1 MKKFPEKFLW
11 GGAIAA
17 NQAEGA
23 YLEDGKGLSIADV
36 IRVGTT
42 NPETGELFRQRDDN
56 VVDGVYYPSHKA
68 IDFYHK
74 YSEDLT
80 LMQEMGF
87 NVFRTSIAWTRIF
100 PTGEEDEPNEAGL
113 KFYDDLFNEMLK
125 RGMEPLVTISHYET
139 PLPLFQKYNGWADRR
154 LISLFEK
161 YCRVIFERYKG
172 KVKYWLTFNELNN
185 VHVFPYTACATIAE
199 GERKMDII
207 YQASHNMFVANA
219 IANKLC
225 HEIIPDA
232 MIGTM
237 LSYSAVYPN
246 SCRPEDVFESMQL
259 KRRSLLFTDVMVRGE
274 YPSYFNRIKEEKSL
288 SLHITND
295 DIQLIRQYPSDYI
308 AISYYRSTTY
318 IAGTPQIGHTG
329 GILGTKNPYL
339 KANEWGWQSDAL
351 GLRNVLN
358 ELYDRYRK
366 PIFIAENGFGARDKV
381 EDDGI
386 HDSYRIDY
394 LKNHLKALREA
405 IYDGVDIMGYTWW
418 GPIDIV
424 SAGTGEMEKRYGFIY
439 VDLDNQGNGSGERR
453 RKDSFYWYQK
463 CIKTNGKSIDEE

>member
-23 YLEDGKGLSIADV
+23 YLAGGKGLSIADV

-42 NPETGELFRQRDDN
+42 NPETGELFRQRDDH
-56 VVDGVYYPSHKA
+56 VVDGIYYPSHKA

-74 YSEDLT
+74 YREDLT
-80 LMQEMGF
+80 LMQEIGF

-100 PTGEEDEPNEAGL
+100 PTGEEDEPNEEGL
-113 KFYDDLFNEMLK
+113 KFYDDLFSEMLK

-139 PLPLFQKYNGWADRR
+139 PLPLFQKYNGWEDRR

-199 GERKMDII
+199 GKRKMDII

-259 KRRSLLFTDVMVRGE
+259 RRRSLFFTDVMVRGE
-274 YPSYFNRIKEEKSL
+274 YPSYFNRIREEKNL
-288 SLHITND
+288 NLNITDD

-339 KANEWGWQSDAL
+339 TANEWGWQSDAL

-358 ELYDRYRK
+358 ELYDRYQK

-386 HDSYRIDY
+386 HDPYRIDY
-394 LKNHLKALREA
+394 LKNHLKALEKL
-405 IYDGVDIMGYTWW
+405 YTM
-418 GPIDIV
+418 V
-424 SAGTGEMEKRYGFIY
+424 LM
-439 VDLDNQGNGSGERR
+439 L
-453 RKDSFYWYQK
+453 
-463 CIKTNGKSIDEE
+463 